1 MKYFSVIFFA
11 VALAVTWNVIH
22 SKPDVSFETHSG
34 IQEKLAE
41 LIKNSILA
49 KKPGATDVVIEKIWT
64 EMITADK
71 VKASFIYSYK
81 NSSDEGPV
89 TTRISGQGNLERK
102 NTSGEM
108 NHWVLTN
115 FETTTDNIEFNDAT
129 LVTGSSS
136 APAENPME
144 KPAEESSVAE
154 PKNENHSETTH

>member
-11 VALAVTWNVIH
+11 VALSWTWSVIH

-49 KKPGATDVVIEKIWT
+49 KKPAATEIVIEKIWT
-64 EMITADK
+64 EMITNEK

-81 NSSDEGPV
+81 DVSEEGPI
-89 TTRISGQGNLERK
+89 TTRISGQGYLEK
-102 NTSGEM
+102 KAVEGES

-115 FETTTDNIEFNDAT
+115 FETSSDNIEFNDAT
-129 LVTGSSS
+129 LVTGSSKS
-136 APAENPME
+136 TESPETPVAPTPNQ
-144 KPAEESSVAE
+144 EEA
-154 PKNENHSETTH
+154 PKSEGNH